1 MRVIAISTL
10 NDFWLQPVYKDAEIP
25 LRAWLFEAQKANWE
39 SPKDIK
45 AQFGNASILKN
56 RRVVFNVKGNDYRL
70 VVALAYVYQAV
81 YIKFIGT
88 HEQYDAINA
97 LTVELKS

>member
-10 NDFWLQPVYKDAEIP
+10 ND
-25 LRAWLFEAQKANWE
+25 
-39 SPKDIK
+39 
-45 AQFGNASILKN
+45 
-56 RRVVFNVKGNDYRL
+56 YRL
-70 VVALAYVYQAV
+70 VVAVAYVYQAV